1 MDFVPLIDAIGEPAT
16 FAVIGLA
23 LGLAFGVFA
32 ERTGFCTRSAA
43 LEVSRGNP
51 GSMLPIWLIAFA
63 AAVLTTQLLVATG
76 RIDLADTRFFG
87 TPQSL
92 SGAIVGGVLFGIGM
106 VLTRG
111 CASRLIVLGS
121 SGNLRAIFSM
131 AIIAAVAWA
140 TYQGP
145 LVPLRNAV
153 SGLLMT
159 SSIGT
164 NDLAFVAGSTATGPI
179 LGAALALLAL
189 LIAVRRRLSPLKAAS
204 GAIIG
209 LLITGG
215 WYLSYQF
222 SLQVFEPVQAD
233 SLSYMRPLANT
244 INFAAAGGD
253 QSFLSMDVGLIAGT
267 VLGAL
272 AASVI
277 AGSFRI
283 RTFAEAGTPLAL
295 GTGSAAAAGD
305 ADLLA
310 DAAAWAQVARNR
322 ELVLWPSPS
331 AGPISLEEAAI
342 RLATVDGARALGL
355 GDTAGILEAGR
366 PADMV
371 GVALETTPGSVYR
384 DLVERGPGRQVLTV
398 LGGLRKS
405 RRNDPDV
412 PWPELEEWKDL

>member
-43 LEVSRGNP
+43 LEVSRGKP

-76 RIDLADTRFFG
+76 WIDLADTRFFG

-92 SGAIVGGVLFGIGM
+92 SGAIVGGVLFGVGM

-121 SGNLRAIFSM
+121 SGNLRAIFS
-131 AIIAAVAWA
+131 IAVIGAVAWA

-145 LVPLRNAV
+145 LVPLRNTV

-164 NDLAFVAGSTATGPI
+164 YDLAFVAG
-179 LGAALALLAL
+179 AALALLSL

-244 INFAAAGGD
+244 INFAASGGD

-283 RTFAEAGTPLAL
+283 RTFAEAGTPHWLRYAAGSALMGFGGILAV
-295 GTGSAAAAGD
+295 GCTIGAGFTGGSVLAITSLVALLSMILSAMIADRVLDGDKAAATNRQAFAAAA
-305 ADLLA
+305 
-310 DAAAWAQVARNR
+310 
-322 ELVLWPSPS
+322 E
-331 AGPISLEEAAI
+331 
-342 RLATVDGARALGL
+342 
-355 GDTAGILEAGR
+355 
-366 PADMV
+366 
-371 GVALETTPGSVYR
+371 
-384 DLVERGPGRQVLTV
+384 
-398 LGGLRKS
+398 
-405 RRNDPDV
+405 
-412 PWPELEEWKDL
+412 